1 MISIRHPRRFETR
14 YAHMSRFAPGMYVG
28 KPVEQGDVI
37 GYSGSTGLA
46 NGPHVHYELIRDGQ
60 QVDPLRLQQDS
71 GEPLP
76 ASRHAEFEAVKAQF
90 DLLLAG
96 RSANVAAA
104 DRDP

>member
-1 MISIRHPRRFETR
+1 MVSIRHPGSFETR
-14 YAHMSRFAPGMYVG
+14 YAHMSRFAPGISVG
-28 KPVEQGDVI
+28 KYVEQGQIV

-46 NGPHVHYELIRDGQ
+46 NGPHVHYELIKNGQ

-76 ASRHAEFEAVKAQF
+76 RERHAEFEAVKAQF

-96 RSANVAAA
+96 HSANVAVAS
-104 DRDP
+104 RDP